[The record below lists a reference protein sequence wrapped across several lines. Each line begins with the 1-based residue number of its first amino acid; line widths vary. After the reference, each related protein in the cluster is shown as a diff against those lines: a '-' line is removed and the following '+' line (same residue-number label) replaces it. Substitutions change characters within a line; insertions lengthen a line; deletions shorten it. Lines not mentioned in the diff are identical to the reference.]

1 MQKLTIYRHF
11 LTNSNCYKSGIL
23 QTPKGIQVHSTGANN
38 PYLHR
43 YVGPDDGLL
52 GANKYNN
59 THNTPG
65 GDVCANAYI
74 GKLQDGTPAIYQT
87 LPWDMRC
94 WLSASGPNGNA
105 NKLGYIGFEICEDN
119 LKDKTYFMNVVMG
132 LSVKLVA
139 YLCKTY
145 SIPLTNVLDHSELY
159 KKGIGSNHSDI
170 TEWLKKFNL
179 NMDMY
184 RKAVEVVMKE
194 GIEVEYIDTVCL
206 EEKKSMY
213 EAKVIA
219 AQGNTVN
226 MRSVMSTASNN
237 TIVAKVPL
245 GTIVEVLE
253 EPSSTWRR
261 IKYDGKVG
269 YMMTQFLEKIEQPQD
284 TTNKDDIRKLKTKLE
299 EALEIVNNLLNT

>member
-11 LTNSNCYKSGIL
+11 LTNSDCYKSGIL
-23 QTPKGIQVHSTGANN
+23 QTPQGVQVHSTGANN

-59 THNTPG
+59 THNIPS

-74 GKLQDGTPAIYQT
+74 GKLQDGTLAIYQT
-87 LPWDMRC
+87 LPWNMRC

-145 SIPLTNVLDHSELY
+145 NIPLTNVLDHSELY

-170 TEWLKKFNL
+170 TEWLEKFNF

-184 RKAVEVVMKE
+184 RKAVEVAMKE
-194 GIEVEYIDTVCL
+194 GVEVEYIDTVRL

-226 MRSVMSTASNN
+226 MRSVMNTASNN

-269 YMMTQFLEKIEQPQD
+269 YMMTQFLEKIEPQD
-284 TTNKDDIRKLKTKLE
+284 TTKDDICKLKTKLE

>member
-11 LTNSNCYKSGIL
+11 LTNSDCYKSGIL
-23 QTPKGIQVHSTGANN
+23 QTPKGVQVHSTGANN

-59 THNTPG
+59 THNIPG

-87 LPWDMRC
+87 LPWNMRC

-145 SIPLTNVLDHSELY
+145 NIPLTNVLDHSELY

-194 GIEVEYIDTVCL
+194 GVEVEYIDTVRL

-226 MRSVMSTASNN
+226 MRSVMNTASNN
-237 TIVAKVPL
+237 TIIAKVPL

-284 TTNKDDIRKLKTKLE
+284 TNKDDIRKLKTKLE
-299 EALEIVNNLLNT
+299 EALEIVNSLLNT

>member
-1 MQKLTIYRHF
+1 MNKLTIYRHF
-11 LTNSNCYKSGIL
+11 LTNSDCYKSGIL
-23 QTPKGIQVHSTGANN
+23 QTPKGVQVHSTGANN

-52 GANKYNN
+52 GVNKYNN
-59 THNTPG
+59 THNIPG

-87 LPWDMRC
+87 LPWNMRC

-145 SIPLTNVLDHSELY
+145 NIPLTNVLDHSELY

-184 RKAVEVVMKE
+184 RKAVEVAMKE
-194 GIEVEYIDTVCL
+194 GVEVEYIDTVRL

-226 MRSVMSTASNN
+226 MRSVMNTASNN

-284 TTNKDDIRKLKTKLE
+284 TSKDDIRKLKTKLE

>member
-11 LTNSNCYKSGIL
+11 LTNSDCYKSGIL
-23 QTPKGIQVHSTGANN
+23 QTPKGVQVHSTGANN

-59 THNTPG
+59 THNIPG

-87 LPWDMRC
+87 LPWNMRC
-94 WLSASGPNGNA
+94 WLSANGPNGNA

-145 SIPLTNVLDHSELY
+145 NIPLTNVLDHSELY

-184 RKAVEVVMKE
+184 RKAVEVAMKE
-194 GIEVEYIDTVCL
+194 GVEVEYIDTVRL
-206 EEKKSMY
+206 EKKKSMY

-226 MRSVMSTASNN
+226 MRSVMNTASNN
-237 TIVAKVPL
+237 TIIAKIPL

-269 YMMTQFLEKIEQPQD
+269 YMMTQFLEKIEQLQD
-284 TTNKDDIRKLKTKLE
+284 TSKDDIRKLKTKLE

>member
-11 LTNSNCYKSGIL
+11 LTNSDCYKSGIL
-23 QTPKGIQVHSTGANN
+23 QTPKGVQVHSTGANN
-38 PYLHR
+38 PYIHR

-52 GANKYNN
+52 GANRYNN

-87 LPWDMRC
+87 LPWNMRC

-105 NKLGYIGFEICEDN
+105 NKFGYIGFEICEDN
-119 LKDKTYFMNVVMG
+119 LKDKSYFMNVVMG

-139 YLCKTY
+139 YLCQTY
-145 SIPLTNVLDHSELY
+145 NIPLTNVLDHSELY

-184 RKAVEVVMKE
+184 RKAVEAVMKE
-194 GIEVEYIDTVCL
+194 GVEVEYIDTDRL

-226 MRSVMSTASNN
+226 MRSVMNTASNN
-237 TIVAKVPL
+237 TIIAKVPL

-261 IKYDGKVG
+261 IKYDGKIG
-269 YMMTQFLEKIEQPQD
+269 CMMTQFLEKIEPQD
-284 TTNKDDIRKLKTKLE
+284 TTNKDDIRKLKIKLE
-299 EALEIVNNLLNT
+299 EALEIVNNILNT

>member
-11 LTNSNCYKSGIL
+11 LTNSDCYKSCIL
-23 QTPKGIQVHSTGANN
+23 QIPKGIQVHSTGANN

-59 THNTPG
+59 THNIPG

-87 LPWDMRC
+87 LPWNIRC

-132 LSVKLVA
+132 LSVKLAA

-145 SIPLTNVLDHSELY
+145 NIPLTNVLDHSELY

-184 RKAVEVVMKE
+184 RKAVEVAMKE
-194 GIEVEYIDTVCL
+194 GVEVEYIDTVRL

-226 MRSVMSTASNN
+226 MRSVMNTASNN
-237 TIVAKVPL
+237 TIIAKVPL

-269 YMMTQFLEKIEQPQD
+269 YMMTQFLEKIEQLQD
-284 TTNKDDIRKLKTKLE
+284 TSKDDIRKLKTKLE